1 MSDWVIIY
9 QDGSRSR
16 AQPSREV
23 ALSLAVDHTLRQHME
38 VARIEGPN
46 GEVIDREEIDR
57 WGKDNPP
64 V

>member
-16 AQPSREV
+16 TQPSREA
-23 ALSLAVDHTLRQHME
+23 ALSLAVDHALRQHRE
-38 VARIEGPN
+38 AARIEGPD

-64 V
+64 A